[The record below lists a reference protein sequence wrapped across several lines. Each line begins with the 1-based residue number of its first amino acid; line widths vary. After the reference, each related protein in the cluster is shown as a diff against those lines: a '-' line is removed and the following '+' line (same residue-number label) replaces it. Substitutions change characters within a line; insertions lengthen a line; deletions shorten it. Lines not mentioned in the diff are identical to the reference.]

1 MLSSPTVGQVANL
14 RPIANRPAAGPGKFL
29 GCGCQSSLNRVVL
42 NITYNPAKLRVI
54 AHQPVIALTLPER
67 PLKTQDSVAFQ
78 ARESFEG
85 LRHFRDFPQR
95 RNEEMHVIRHD
106 DVGVE
111 LVVSLLPKANCFYDH
126 GRYFGHAEIQR
137 PGAPAIENSVHGY
150 EGFSRC
156 RCLREA
162 AICRQASVQSPGEED
177 GLADAMKMRQAAAGE
192 GGHE

>member
-67 PLKTQDSVAFQ
+67 PLETQDSVAFE

-85 LRHFRDFPQR
+85 LRHFGDFPQR
-95 RNEEMHVIRHD
+95 GNEEMHVIRHY

-111 LVVSLLPKANCFYDH
+111 LVVSLLPKANCFTTMVAMLGMRRYSGPVHPRSRIRSMATKASPDVVACGKLRFA
-126 GRYFGHAEIQR
+126 GRL
-137 PGAPAIENSVHGY
+137 PC
-150 EGFSRC
+150 SRQV
-156 RCLREA
+156 R
-162 AICRQASVQSPGEED
+162 
-177 GLADAMKMRQAAAGE
+177 KMGWPMR
-192 GGHE
+192 

>member
-14 RPIANRPAAGPGKFL
+14 RPIANRPAAGPGKFF
-29 GCGCQSSLNRVVL
+29 GCGCQTGLDWIVFNVAHD
-42 NITYNPAKLRVI
+42 PAELRVI
-54 AHQPVIALTLPER
+54 AHQPVVALTLPER
-67 PLKTQDSVAFQ
+67 PLESQDSVAFE

-85 LRHFRDFPQR
+85 LRHFGDFPQR
-95 RNEEMHVIRHD
+95 GNEEMHVIRHY

-111 LVVSLLPKANCFYDH
+111 LVVSLFPKANCLYDH
-126 GRYFGHAEIQR
+126 GCYVRHAEIQR
-137 PGAPAIENSVHGY
+137 PGAPAIENPVHGY

-156 RCLREA
+156 SRLREA